1 MFWRRIALT
10 CFAVLLGIFALGLG
24 FKIAAPTLDQGSFE
38 YENIDFVNIREDP

>member
-24 FKIAAPTLDQGSFE
+24 FEIAAPILDQGFVK
-38 YENIDFVNIREDP
+38 YEH